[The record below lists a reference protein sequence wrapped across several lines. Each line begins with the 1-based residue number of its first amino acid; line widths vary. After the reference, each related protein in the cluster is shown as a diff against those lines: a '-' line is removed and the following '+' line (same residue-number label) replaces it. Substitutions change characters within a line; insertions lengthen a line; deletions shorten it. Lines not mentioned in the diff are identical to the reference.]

1 MVRWVGSVLPLMIL
15 AIQHA
20 ERVALSMDS
29 RAFGAHR
36 RRTEM
41 TDEPLR
47 ARDWCVVVLTW
58 ALVAVT
64 WNTLR

>member
-1 MVRWVGSVLPLMIL
+1 MIL

-36 RRTEM
+36 QRTEM
-41 TDEPLR
+41 TDEPWR
-47 ARDWCVVVLTW
+47 ARDWSVVVLTW
-58 ALVAVT
+58 TLVAIT

>member
-1 MVRWVGSVLPLMIL
+1 VMLR
-15 AIQHA
+15 AIQPA

-41 TDEPLR
+41 TDEPWR
-47 ARDWCVVVLTW
+47 ARDWAVVVLTW
-58 ALVAVT
+58 TLVAIAWLAVA
-64 WNTLR
+64 